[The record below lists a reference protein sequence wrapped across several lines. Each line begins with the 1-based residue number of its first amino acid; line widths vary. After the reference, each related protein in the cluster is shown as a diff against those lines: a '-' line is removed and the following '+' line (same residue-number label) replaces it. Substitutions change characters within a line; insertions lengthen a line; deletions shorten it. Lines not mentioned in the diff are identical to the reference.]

1 MWQCRQKVQKTQNKW
16 KDMDGGRPWEKQE
29 KQLRGFWK
37 QKAEKAKS
45 KANSL
50 K

>member
-1 MWQCRQKVQKTQNKW
+1 
-16 KDMDGGRPWEKQE
+16 MDGGRPWEKQE